1 MLEIAAGNPTRFV
14 PSALEETLTGKVP
27 SMNVRGRQHSV
38 RARRPPIPEGDI
50 PHFLERPVSDRP
62 SLAAHCRTD
71 TDYSDMNRECHD
83 GDVRNQVSNC
93 EDLVVI
99 D

>member
-1 MLEIAAGNPTRFV
+1 MLEVAARDPTRFV

-27 SMNVRGRQHSV
+27 SMNVRGRQQSV
-38 RARRPPIPEGDI
+38 RAPRPPILEGDI
-50 PHFLERPVSDRP
+50 PHFLERPVSDGS
-62 SLAAHCRTD
+62 SLATHCCTD

-83 GDVRNQVSNC
+83 GDVWNQVSDC
-93 EDLVVI
+93 ENLVVG